1 MYRIHQIKLKLGE
14 STDCLPQKILKLIGN
29 RELLISEWHIV
40 KESIDARDKKH
51 IRLVYSVDFT
61 AVYKKN
67 PKKQARLAANPKLKL
82 EEAPNLVYVP
92 AVYEGETCAAED
104 ENRTEEPSTPQ
115 SFHENRSGIKENEN
129 RAEEPLPP
137 ARQALKPERKLQQDR
152 AEEPLLPARQN
163 AKPEQ
168 KLQQDKN
175 LPTSQTETPQLR
187 SEMPEPLPSARVL
200 RDRPIIV
207 GFGPAGMFAA
217 LILAQAGLRPLV
229 LERGQEVD
237 ARTAS
242 VERFWRE
249 GTLNEQSNVQFGEG
263 GAGTFSDGKLTTG
276 IKDARIRKVLEEFVA
291 AGAPKEIL
299 YKQKPHIGTDVLR
312 LVVKNIRE
320 EIKRLGG
327 EVRFHTLVE
336 DLRVEDGRVSGVICA
351 QDGAET
357 DHESGAQ
364 PQEQNCGD
372 LAPKLAQNS
381 EDSRGARAFQD
392 TQLPAN
398 GHGDLAPQ
406 LAQNSEDSCGA
417 HAFQDT
423 QLPANGRGDLAPKLA
438 QNSEDSRGARAF
450 QDMQPPAN
458 GHGDLAPKLAQN
470 SEDSRGIPTRCIPC
484 QTVIFAMGHSAR
496 DTFRRLRARGIAM
509 SQKPFSVG
517 VRIEHPQ
524 DMIDIAQYGAPGREL
539 GLPPAD
545 YKLSWRCENGR
556 GVYTFC
562 MCPGGKVVI
571 ASSQAGGVVTNGMSY
586 HDRASGIA
594 NSALLCDVRTSDFG
608 SDDVLAGVIFQEKLE
623 HQAFL
628 AGGSSY
634 APPRCTWG
642 ELRNGQA
649 PQVESCLPNFAV
661 AALREAMPHLGRKL
675 HGFDNPDAMV
685 TAVETRSSSPVR
697 FARNADYEG
706 ACSAVAGTA
715 RSKLAG
721 TPHHAADAVMLDTA
735 TQETGISTNAPHHV
749 ADAVMLDTA
758 TQETG
763 ILTNAPHHPADAAPC
778 ENSMPTVG
786 NATKPADVKTLIGF
800 YPCGEGAG
808 YAGGIM
814 SAAVD
819 GIRIAET
826 IIRKWKPLYL

>member
-82 EEAPNLVYVP
+82 EEAPNLAYVP

-104 ENRTEEPSTPQ
+104 ENRAEEPSTPR
-115 SFHENRSGIKENEN
+115 SFRENCSGIKENEN
-129 RAEEPLPP
+129 RAEEPLPPARQALKPERKLQQDRAEEPLPP

-163 AKPEQ
+163 AKPER

-175 LPTSQTETPQLR
+175 LPTSQTEMPQPR
-187 SEMPEPLPSARVL
+187 SGMPEPLPSARVL

-327 EVRFHTLVE
+327 EVRFNTLVE

-392 TQLPAN
+392 TQPPAN
-398 GHGDLAPQ
+398 GGGDLAPQ
-406 LAQNSEDSCGA
+406 NAQKSE
-417 HAFQDT
+417 
-423 QLPANGRGDLAPKLA
+423 NGC
-438 QNSEDSRGARAF
+438 
-450 QDMQPPAN
+450 
-458 GHGDLAPKLAQN
+458 
-470 SEDSRGIPTRCIPC
+470 GIPTRCLPC

-675 HGFDNPDAMV
+675 QGFDNPDAMV

-706 ACSAVAGTA
+706 ICSAAAGTA
-715 RSKLAG
+715 RSKFAG
-721 TPHHAADAVMLDTA
+721 TPHYAADAVMLDASTRETGISTNAPHHAADAVMLDA
-735 TQETGISTNAPHHV
+735 AMPETGISTNAPHY
-749 ADAVMLDTA
+749 A
-758 TQETG
+758 
-763 ILTNAPHHPADAAPC
+763 ADAAPC
-778 ENSMPTVG
+778 DNSMPTVG
-786 NATKPADVKTLIGF
+786 NETEPADGKTLIGF

-819 GIRIAET
+819 GIRVAET

>member
-92 AVYEGETCAAED
+92 AVYEGETCASKD
-104 ENRTEEPSTPQ
+104 ENRVEEPST
-115 SFHENRSGIKENEN
+115 SRIFHENRSGIKENEN

-163 AKPEQ
+163 AKPER

-175 LPTSQTETPQLR
+175 LPTSQTETPQPR
-187 SEMPEPLPSARVL
+187 SGMPEPLPSARVL

-327 EVRFHTLVE
+327 EVRFNTLVE

-364 PQEQNCGD
+364 PQEQN
-372 LAPKLAQNS
+372 
-381 EDSRGARAFQD
+381 
-392 TQLPAN
+392 
-398 GHGDLAPQ
+398 
-406 LAQNSEDSCGA
+406 
-417 HAFQDT
+417 
-423 QLPANGRGDLAPKLA
+423 
-438 QNSEDSRGARAF
+438 
-450 QDMQPPAN
+450 
-458 GHGDLAPKLAQN
+458 
-470 SEDSRGIPTRCIPC
+470 
-484 QTVIFAMGHSAR
+484 
-496 DTFRRLRARGIAM
+496 
-509 SQKPFSVG
+509 
-517 VRIEHPQ
+517 
-524 DMIDIAQYGAPGREL
+524 
-539 GLPPAD
+539 
-545 YKLSWRCENGR
+545 
-556 GVYTFC
+556 
-562 MCPGGKVVI
+562 
-571 ASSQAGGVVTNGMSY
+571 
-586 HDRASGIA
+586 
-594 NSALLCDVRTSDFG
+594 
-608 SDDVLAGVIFQEKLE
+608 
-623 HQAFL
+623 
-628 AGGSSY
+628 
-634 APPRCTWG
+634 
-642 ELRNGQA
+642 
-649 PQVESCLPNFAV
+649 
-661 AALREAMPHLGRKL
+661 
-675 HGFDNPDAMV
+675 
-685 TAVETRSSSPVR
+685 
-697 FARNADYEG
+697 
-706 ACSAVAGTA
+706 
-715 RSKLAG
+715 
-721 TPHHAADAVMLDTA
+721 
-735 TQETGISTNAPHHV
+735 
-749 ADAVMLDTA
+749 
-758 TQETG
+758 
-763 ILTNAPHHPADAAPC
+763 
-778 ENSMPTVG
+778 
-786 NATKPADVKTLIGF
+786 
-800 YPCGEGAG
+800 
-808 YAGGIM
+808 
-814 SAAVD
+814 
-819 GIRIAET
+819 
-826 IIRKWKPLYL
+826 

>member
-82 EEAPNLVYVP
+82 EEAPNLAYLP
-92 AVYEGETCAAED
+92 AVYEGETCASED
-104 ENRTEEPSTPQ
+104 ENRVEEPSTPR
-115 SFHENRSGIKENEN
+115 SFRENRSGIKENEN

-163 AKPEQ
+163 AKPER

-175 LPTSQTETPQLR
+175 LPTSQTEMPQPR
-187 SEMPEPLPSARVL
+187 SGMPEPLPSARVL

-276 IKDARIRKVLEEFVA
+276 IKDARIRKVLEEFVV

-327 EVRFHTLVE
+327 EVRFNTLVE

-398 GHGDLAPQ
+398 GHRDLAPQ

-423 QLPANGRGDLAPKLA
+423 QPPANGGGDLAPQNA
-438 QNSEDSRGARAF
+438 QKSE
-450 QDMQPPAN
+450 N
-458 GHGDLAPKLAQN
+458 GC
-470 SEDSRGIPTRCIPC
+470 GIPTRCIPC

-715 RSKLAG
+715 RSKFAG
-721 TPHHAADAVMLDTA
+721 TPHYAADTVMLDTA
-735 TQETGISTNAPHHV
+735 THETGISTNAPHHPANAVMLDAAMQETGISTNAPHY
-749 ADAVMLDTA
+749 A
-758 TQETG
+758 
-763 ILTNAPHHPADAAPC
+763 ADAAPC
-778 ENSMPTVG
+778 DNSMPTVG
-786 NATKPADVKTLIGF
+786 NETEPADGKTLIGF

>member
-82 EEAPNLVYVP
+82 EEAPNLAYLP
-92 AVYEGETCAAED
+92 AVYEGETCASED
-104 ENRTEEPSTPQ
+104 ENRVEEPSTPR
-115 SFHENRSGIKENEN
+115 SFRENRSGIKENEN

-152 AEEPLLPARQN
+152 DEEPLLPARQN
-163 AKPEQ
+163 AKPER

-175 LPTSQTETPQLR
+175 LPTSQTETPQPR
-187 SEMPEPLPSARVL
+187 SGMPEPLPSARVL

-327 EVRFHTLVE
+327 EVRFNTLVE

-398 GHGDLAPQ
+398 GRRA
-406 LAQNSEDSCGA
+406 
-417 HAFQDT
+417 
-423 QLPANGRGDLAPKLA
+423 LAPKLA
-438 QNSEDSRGARAF
+438 QNSEDSRGAHAF
-450 QDMQPPAN
+450 QDTQPPAN
-458 GHGDLAPKLAQN
+458 GGGDLAPQNAQK
-470 SEDSRGIPTRCIPC
+470 SENGCDIPTRCIPC

-642 ELRNGQA
+642 DLRNGQA

-675 HGFDNPDAMV
+675 QGFDNPDAMV

-715 RSKLAG
+715 RSKFAG
-721 TPHHAADAVMLDTA
+721 TPHYAADAVMLDASTH
-735 TQETGISTNAPHHV
+735 ETGIS
-749 ADAVMLDTA
+749 
-758 TQETG
+758 
-763 ILTNAPHHPADAAPC
+763 TNAPHHPADAAPC
-778 ENSMPTVG
+778 DNSMPTVG
-786 NATKPADVKTLIGF
+786 NETEPADGKTLIGF

-819 GIRIAET
+819 GIRVAET

>member
-82 EEAPNLVYVP
+82 EEAPNLAYVP
-92 AVYEGETCAAED
+92 AVYEGEMCALED
-104 ENRTEEPSTPQ
+104 ENRVEEPSTPR
-115 SFHENRSGIKENEN
+115 SFRENRSGIKENEN

-137 ARQALKPERKLQQDR
+137 ARQALKPERKLQQD
-152 AEEPLLPARQN
+152 
-163 AKPEQ
+163 
-168 KLQQDKN
+168 KN
-175 LPTSQTETPQLR
+175 LPTSQTETPQPR
-187 SEMPEPLPSARVL
+187 SGMPEPLPSARVL

-327 EVRFHTLVE
+327 EVRFNTLVE

-406 LAQNSEDSCGA
+406 LAQNSEDSRGA
-417 HAFQDT
+417 RAFQDT
-423 QLPANGRGDLAPKLA
+423 QPPANGRGDLAPQNA
-438 QNSEDSRGARAF
+438 QKSE
-450 QDMQPPAN
+450 N
-458 GHGDLAPKLAQN
+458 G
-470 SEDSRGIPTRCIPC
+470 RGIPTRCIPC

-675 HGFDNPDAMV
+675 QGFDNSDAMV

-715 RSKLAG
+715 RSKFAG
-721 TPHHAADAVMLDTA
+721 TPHYAADTVMLDTA
-735 TQETGISTNAPHHV
+735 TQETGISTNAPHYP
-749 ADAVMLDTA
+749 ADAVMLDA
-758 TQETG
+758 AMQETG
-763 ILTNAPHHPADAAPC
+763 ISTNAPHYAADAAPC
-778 ENSMPTVG
+778 DNFMPTVG
-786 NATKPADVKTLIGF
+786 NVTEPADGKTLIGF

-819 GIRIAET
+819 GIRVAET

>member
-82 EEAPNLVYVP
+82 EEAPNLAYVP
-92 AVYEGETCAAED
+92 AVYEGEMCASED
-104 ENRTEEPSTPQ
+104 ENRVEEPSTPR
-115 SFHENRSGIKENEN
+115 SFRENRSGMKENEN

-175 LPTSQTETPQLR
+175 LPTSQTETPQPR
-187 SEMPEPLPSARVL
+187 SGMSEPLPSARVL

-327 EVRFHTLVE
+327 EVRFNTLVE

-381 EDSRGARAFQD
+381 EDSRGARAFQN

-423 QLPANGRGDLAPKLA
+423 QPPANGGGDLAPQNA
-438 QNSEDSRGARAF
+438 QKSE
-450 QDMQPPAN
+450 N
-458 GHGDLAPKLAQN
+458 GC
-470 SEDSRGIPTRCIPC
+470 GIPTRCIPC

-675 HGFDNPDAMV
+675 QGFDNPDAMV

-706 ACSAVAGTA
+706 ACSAAAGTA
-715 RSKLAG
+715 RSKFAG
-721 TPHHAADAVMLDTA
+721 TPHYAADAVMLDTA
-735 TQETGISTNAPHHV
+735 TQETGISTNAPHYA
-749 ADAVMLDTA
+749 ADAVMLDASTH
-758 TQETG
+758 ETG
-763 ILTNAPHHPADAAPC
+763 ISTNAPHHPADAVPC
-778 ENSMPTVG
+778 ENSMTTVG
-786 NATKPADVKTLIGF
+786 NVTGPADGKTLIGF

-819 GIRIAET
+819 GIRVAET

>member
-82 EEAPNLVYVP
+82 EEAPNLAYVP
-92 AVYEGETCAAED
+92 AVYEGEMCAAED
-104 ENRTEEPSTPQ
+104 
-115 SFHENRSGIKENEN
+115 EN

-163 AKPEQ
+163 AKPER

-175 LPTSQTETPQLR
+175 LPTSQTETPQPR
-187 SEMPEPLPSARVL
+187 SGMPEPLPSARVL

-327 EVRFHTLVE
+327 EVRFNTLVE

-364 PQEQNCGD
+364 PQEQNCGA
-372 LAPKLAQNS
+372 LV
-381 EDSRGARAFQD
+381 
-392 TQLPAN
+392 
-398 GHGDLAPQ
+398 
-406 LAQNSEDSCGA
+406 
-417 HAFQDT
+417 
-423 QLPANGRGDLAPKLA
+423 
-438 QNSEDSRGARAF
+438 
-450 QDMQPPAN
+450 
-458 GHGDLAPKLAQN
+458 PKLAQN

-642 ELRNGQA
+642 ELRNGRA

-675 HGFDNPDAMV
+675 HGFDSPDAMV

-715 RSKLAG
+715 RSKFAG
-721 TPHHAADAVMLDTA
+721 TPHHAADAVMLDA
-735 TQETGISTNAPHHV
+735 STQETGISTNAPHY
-749 ADAVMLDTA
+749 A
-758 TQETG
+758 
-763 ILTNAPHHPADAAPC
+763 ADAAPC
-778 ENSMPTVG
+778 DNSMPTVG
-786 NATKPADVKTLIGF
+786 NETGPADAKTLIGF

>member
-82 EEAPNLVYVP
+82 EEAPNLAYVP
-92 AVYEGETCAAED
+92 AVYEGEMCASED
-104 ENRTEEPSTPQ
+104 ENRVEEPSTPR
-115 SFHENRSGIKENEN
+115 SFRENRSGIKENEN

-137 ARQALKPERKLQQDR
+137 ARQALKPERKLQQD
-152 AEEPLLPARQN
+152 
-163 AKPEQ
+163 
-168 KLQQDKN
+168 KN
-175 LPTSQTETPQLR
+175 LPTSQTETPQPR
-187 SEMPEPLPSARVL
+187 SGMPEPLPSARVL

-327 EVRFHTLVE
+327 EVRFNTLVE

-381 EDSRGARAFQD
+381 EDSRGA
-392 TQLPAN
+392 
-398 GHGDLAPQ
+398 
-406 LAQNSEDSCGA
+406 
-417 HAFQDT
+417 
-423 QLPANGRGDLAPKLA
+423 
-438 QNSEDSRGARAF
+438 
-450 QDMQPPAN
+450 
-458 GHGDLAPKLAQN
+458 
-470 SEDSRGIPTRCIPC
+470 PTRCIPC

-706 ACSAVAGTA
+706 ICSAAAGTA
-715 RSKLAG
+715 RSKFAG
-721 TPHHAADAVMLDTA
+721 RPHHPADAVMLDA
-735 TQETGISTNAPHHV
+735 AMQETGISTNAPHHP

-758 TQETG
+758 THETG
-763 ILTNAPHHPADAAPC
+763 ISTNAPHYAADAVPC
-778 ENSMPTVG
+778 ENSMTTVG
-786 NATKPADVKTLIGF
+786 NVTGPADGKTLIGF

>member
-82 EEAPNLVYVP
+82 EEAPNLAYVP
-92 AVYEGETCAAED
+92 AVYEGEACASKD
-104 ENRTEEPSTPQ
+104 ENRA
-115 SFHENRSGIKENEN
+115 KE
-129 RAEEPLPP
+129 
-137 ARQALKPERKLQQDR
+137 
-152 AEEPLLPARQN
+152 
-163 AKPEQ
+163 
-168 KLQQDKN
+168 
-175 LPTSQTETPQLR
+175 T
-187 SEMPEPLPSARVL
+187 LPSARVL

-327 EVRFHTLVE
+327 EVRFNTLVE
-336 DLRVEDGRVSGVICA
+336 DLRVENGRVSGVICA

-364 PQEQNCGD
+364 PQEQNCGG
-372 LAPKLAQNS
+372 LAPQNAQKS

-392 TQLPAN
+392 TQPPTN
-398 GHGDLAPQ
+398 GRGGLAPQ
-406 LAQNSEDSCGA
+406 NAQKSEDGC
-417 HAFQDT
+417 
-423 QLPANGRGDLAPKLA
+423 
-438 QNSEDSRGARAF
+438 
-450 QDMQPPAN
+450 
-458 GHGDLAPKLAQN
+458 
-470 SEDSRGIPTRCIPC
+470 GIPTRCIPC

-496 DTFRRLRARGIAM
+496 DTFRRLRARGIVM

-642 ELRNGQA
+642 ELRNEQA

-721 TPHHAADAVMLDTA
+721 TPHHAADAVMLDA
-735 TQETGISTNAPHHV
+735 STQETGILTNAPHHV

-763 ILTNAPHHPADAAPC
+763 ISTNAPHYAADAAPC
-778 ENSMPTVG
+778 ENSMPTVR
-786 NATKPADVKTLIGF
+786 NATKPADGKTLIGF

>member
-398 GHGDLAPQ
+398 GHGDLAP
-406 LAQNSEDSCGA
+406 
-417 HAFQDT
+417 
-423 QLPANGRGDLAPKLA
+423 
-438 QNSEDSRGARAF
+438 
-450 QDMQPPAN
+450 
-458 GHGDLAPKLAQN
+458 KLAQN

-735 TQETGISTNAPHHV
+735 TQETGI
-749 ADAVMLDTA
+749 
-758 TQETG
+758 
-763 ILTNAPHHPADAAPC
+763 LTNAPHHPADAAPC

>member
-82 EEAPNLVYVP
+82 EEAPNLAYVP
-92 AVYEGETCAAED
+92 AVYEGEMCALED
-104 ENRTEEPSTPQ
+104 ENRVEEPSTPR
-115 SFHENRSGIKENEN
+115 SFRENRSGIKENEN

-137 ARQALKPERKLQQDR
+137 ARQALKPERKLQQD
-152 AEEPLLPARQN
+152 
-163 AKPEQ
+163 
-168 KLQQDKN
+168 KN
-175 LPTSQTETPQLR
+175 LPTSQTETPQPR
-187 SEMPEPLPSARVL
+187 SGMPEPLPSARVL

-327 EVRFHTLVE
+327 EVRFNTLVE

-406 LAQNSEDSCGA
+406 NAQKSEDGRGA
-417 HAFQDT
+417 RAFQDT
-423 QLPANGRGDLAPKLA
+423 QPPANGRGDLAPKLA
-438 QNSEDSRGARAF
+438 QNSEDSRGAHAF
-450 QDMQPPAN
+450 QDTQPPAN
-458 GHGDLAPKLAQN
+458 GGGDLAPQNAQK
-470 SEDSRGIPTRCIPC
+470 SENGCGIPTRCLPC

-721 TPHHAADAVMLDTA
+721 TPHYAADAV
-735 TQETGISTNAPHHV
+735 
-749 ADAVMLDTA
+749 
-758 TQETG
+758 
-763 ILTNAPHHPADAAPC
+763 PC
-778 ENSMPTVG
+778 ENSMTTVG
-786 NATKPADVKTLIGF
+786 NVTGPADGKTLSGF

-819 GIRIAET
+819 GIRVAET

>member
-1 MYRIHQIKLKLGE
+1 M
-14 STDCLPQKILKLIGN
+14 
-29 RELLISEWHIV
+29 
-40 KESIDARDKKH
+40 
-51 IRLVYSVDFT
+51 
-61 AVYKKN
+61 
-67 PKKQARLAANPKLKL
+67 
-82 EEAPNLVYVP
+82 
-92 AVYEGETCAAED
+92 CAAED
-104 ENRTEEPSTPQ
+104 ENRVEEPSTPR
-115 SFHENRSGIKENEN
+115 SFRENRSGIKENEN

-163 AKPEQ
+163 AKPER

-175 LPTSQTETPQLR
+175 LPTSQTETPQPR
-187 SEMPEPLPSARVL
+187 SGMPEPLPSARVL

-327 EVRFHTLVE
+327 EVRFNTLVE

-364 PQEQNCGD
+364 PQEQNCGA
-372 LAPKLAQNS
+372 LAPQLAQNS

-392 TQLPAN
+392 TQPPAN
-398 GHGDLAPQ
+398 GGGDLAPQ
-406 LAQNSEDSCGA
+406 NAQKSE
-417 HAFQDT
+417 
-423 QLPANGRGDLAPKLA
+423 NGC
-438 QNSEDSRGARAF
+438 
-450 QDMQPPAN
+450 
-458 GHGDLAPKLAQN
+458 
-470 SEDSRGIPTRCIPC
+470 GIPTRCIPC

-675 HGFDNPDAMV
+675 QGFDNSDAMV

-706 ACSAVAGTA
+706 TCSAAAGTA
-715 RSKLAG
+715 RSKFAG
-721 TPHHAADAVMLDTA
+721 TPHYAADAVMLDAPTPETGISTNAPHHAADAVMLDA
-735 TQETGISTNAPHHV
+735 AMQETGISTNAPHY
-749 ADAVMLDTA
+749 A
-758 TQETG
+758 
-763 ILTNAPHHPADAAPC
+763 ADAAPC
-778 ENSMPTVG
+778 DNSMPTVG
-786 NATKPADVKTLIGF
+786 NETGPADAKTLIGF

>member
-82 EEAPNLVYVP
+82 EEAPNLAYVP
-92 AVYEGETCAAED
+92 AVYEGEMCASED
-104 ENRTEEPSTPQ
+104 
-115 SFHENRSGIKENEN
+115 EN

-163 AKPEQ
+163 AKPER

-175 LPTSQTETPQLR
+175 LPTSQTETPQPR
-187 SEMPEPLPSARVL
+187 SGMPEPLPSARVL

-327 EVRFHTLVE
+327 EVRFNTLVE

-364 PQEQNCGD
+364 PQEQNC
-372 LAPKLAQNS
+372 
-381 EDSRGARAFQD
+381 
-392 TQLPAN
+392 
-398 GHGDLAPQ
+398 
-406 LAQNSEDSCGA
+406 
-417 HAFQDT
+417 
-423 QLPANGRGDLAPKLA
+423 
-438 QNSEDSRGARAF
+438 
-450 QDMQPPAN
+450 
-458 GHGDLAPKLAQN
+458 GDLAPKLAQN

-706 ACSAVAGTA
+706 ACSAAAGTA
-715 RSKLAG
+715 RSKFAG
-721 TPHHAADAVMLDTA
+721 TPHYAADAVMLDTA
-735 TQETGISTNAPHHV
+735 KHETGISTNAPHY
-749 ADAVMLDTA
+749 A
-758 TQETG
+758 
-763 ILTNAPHHPADAAPC
+763 ADAAPC
-778 ENSMPTVG
+778 DNSMPTVG
-786 NATKPADVKTLIGF
+786 NVTEPADGKTLIGF

-819 GIRIAET
+819 GIRVAET

>member
-82 EEAPNLVYVP
+82 EEAPNLAYVP
-92 AVYEGETCAAED
+92 AVYEGEMCAAED
-104 ENRTEEPSTPQ
+104 ENRVEEPSTPW
-115 SFHENRSGIKENEN
+115 SFRENRSGIKENEN

-163 AKPEQ
+163 AKPER

-175 LPTSQTETPQLR
+175 LPTSQTETPQPR
-187 SEMPEPLPSARVL
+187 SGMPEPLPSARVL

-327 EVRFHTLVE
+327 EVRFNTLVE

-364 PQEQNCGD
+364 PQEQNCGA
-372 LAPKLAQNS
+372 LVPKLAQNS

-398 GHGDLAPQ
+398 GHRDLAPQ

-423 QLPANGRGDLAPKLA
+423 QPPANGGGDLAPQNA
-438 QNSEDSRGARAF
+438 QKSE
-450 QDMQPPAN
+450 N
-458 GHGDLAPKLAQN
+458 GC
-470 SEDSRGIPTRCIPC
+470 GIPTRCIPC

-675 HGFDNPDAMV
+675 HGFDSPDVMV

-715 RSKLAG
+715 RSKFAG
-721 TPHHAADAVMLDTA
+721 TPHYAADTVMLDTA
-735 TQETGISTNAPHHV
+735 THETGISTNAPHHPANAVMLDAAMQETGISTNAPHYA
-749 ADAVMLDTA
+749 ADAV
-758 TQETG
+758 
-763 ILTNAPHHPADAAPC
+763 PC
-778 ENSMPTVG
+778 ENSMTTVG
-786 NATKPADVKTLIGF
+786 NVTEPADGKTLIGF

-819 GIRIAET
+819 GIRVAET

>member
-82 EEAPNLVYVP
+82 EEAPNLAYVP

-104 ENRTEEPSTPQ
+104 ENRAEEPSTPR
-115 SFHENRSGIKENEN
+115 SFRENRSGIKENEN

-137 ARQALKPERKLQQDR
+137 ARQNAKPERKLQQDR

-327 EVRFHTLVE
+327 EVRFNTLVE

-372 LAPKLAQNS
+372 LAPQLAQNS

-398 GHGDLAPQ
+398 GGGDLASQ

-423 QLPANGRGDLAPKLA
+423 QPPANGGGDLAPQNA
-438 QNSEDSRGARAF
+438 QKSE
-450 QDMQPPAN
+450 N
-458 GHGDLAPKLAQN
+458 GCD
-470 SEDSRGIPTRCIPC
+470 IPTRCIPC

-675 HGFDNPDAMV
+675 QGFDNSDAMV

-715 RSKLAG
+715 RSKFAG
-721 TPHHAADAVMLDTA
+721 TPHYAADTVMLDTA
-735 TQETGISTNAPHHV
+735 TQETGISTNAPHY
-749 ADAVMLDTA
+749 
-758 TQETG
+758 
-763 ILTNAPHHPADAAPC
+763 PADAAPC
-778 ENSMPTVG
+778 DNSMPTVG
-786 NATKPADVKTLIGF
+786 NVTEPADGKTLIGF